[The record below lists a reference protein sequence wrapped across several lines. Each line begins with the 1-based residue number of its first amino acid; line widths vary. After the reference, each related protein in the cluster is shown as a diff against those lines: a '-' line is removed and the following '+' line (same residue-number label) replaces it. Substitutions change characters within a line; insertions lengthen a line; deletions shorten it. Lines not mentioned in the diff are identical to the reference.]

1 MSYKQVQHRANR
13 PMLIPPTTVSLSAW
27 NYLCFLVVLAAC
39 FIFIAPAEATGPEYQ
54 SYQQPAPESVLEL
67 DSTFGELPDAE
78 RQRLEQRRQRRELLK
93 HIFWDAADLV
103 LSPRTYYLNRQ
114 REDNPDS
121 AAWAAGGAL
130 RYRTGNYK
138 DRLQLGASL
147 FTSQK
152 LYGPNNKDGTV
163 LLKKD
168 QKSFSVLGEAYA
180 RVRLKGTMEFSGYR
194 QSLNVP
200 YVNAQDSRM
209 VPNTFEAYLVRDRD
223 HPRFNYIAGYVTKIK
238 RRNETSFIH
247 MSEAAGAA
255 NSDEGLSMIGGLYRF
270 SEHMNLGA
278 INYNTR
284 DTLNIFY
291 TEGHAAW
298 DISDELALR
307 LSAQYTDQRSVGDE
321 LIGDI
326 DTHVGGLR
334 LAASYRNAILS
345 LAWTSTADEG
355 GIRSP
360 YGGYPG
366 YISLIHKD
374 FNRAGEDAWLVGLS
388 YTFSDFGLPGLSV
401 FANYASGDTPELG
414 AGASPDQDE
423 VDLTID
429 YRFGGKLENLWLR
442 ARAASVD
449 QDGPGAIDA
458 DDYRIIVNYTLP
470 LH

>member
-1 MSYKQVQHRANR
+1 MPVTFINWIYR
-13 PMLIPPTTVSLSAW
+13 
-27 NYLCFLVVLAAC
+27 YFLAVLVAS
-39 FIFIAPAEATGPEYQ
+39 FIFIAPAEATGPDYQ

-78 RQRLEQRRQRRELLK
+78 KQRQEQRRQRRELLK

-103 LSPRTYYLNRQ
+103 LRPRTYYLNRQ

-121 AAWAAGGAL
+121 RAWAAGGSL
-130 RYRTGNYK
+130 SYRTGNYK

-147 FTSQK
+147 YTSQK
-152 LYGPNNKDGTV
+152 LYGPQDKDGTL
-163 LLKKD
+163 LLKKG
-168 QKSFSVLGEAYA
+168 QKSFTVLGEAYA
-180 RVRLKGTMEFSGYR
+180 RLRLKGTLEFSGYR
-194 QSLNVP
+194 QTLNLP

-209 VPNTFEAYLVRDRD
+209 VPNTFEAYLLKDRD
-223 HPRFNYIAGYVTKIK
+223 HPRFNYVAGYVTKIK

-255 NSDEGLSMIGGLYRF
+255 DSDEGLSMIGGLYRF

-278 INYNTR
+278 VNYNTR

-291 TEGHAAW
+291 TEGNAAW
-298 DISDELALR
+298 DISDNLALR

-321 LIGDI
+321 LIGDF
-326 DTHVGGLR
+326 DTHVGGVQ

-345 LAWTSTADEG
+345 LAWTSTADG
-355 GIRSP
+355 DSIRSP

-366 YISLIHKD
+366 YISLILKD
-374 FNRAGEDAWLVGLS
+374 FNRAGEDAWLIGLS
-388 YTFSDFGLPGLSV
+388 YTFARFGLPGLSV
-401 FANYASGDTPELG
+401 FANYAAGDTPDTG

-423 VDLTID
+423 LDFTID
-429 YRFGGKLENLWLR
+429 YRFQGKLENLWLR
-442 ARAASVD
+442 ARAATVD
-449 QDGPGAIDA
+449 QDGPGAIDE
-458 DDYRIIVNYTLP
+458 DDYRIIVNYTIP

>member
-1 MSYKQVQHRANR
+1 MQILT
-13 PMLIPPTTVSLSAW
+13 PSLPCSAW
-27 NYLCFLVVLAAC
+27 KYIYFLTVLVTC
-39 FIFIAPAEATGPEYQ
+39 LFFMAPAEATGPEYQ
-54 SYQQPAPESVLEL
+54 SHEQPTQESVLEL
-67 DSTFGELPDAE
+67 DSTFGEVPDVE
-78 RQRLEQRRQRRELLK
+78 RQGRERRRQRRELLK
-93 HIFWDAADLV
+93 HIFWDDAGLV
-103 LSPRTYYLNRQ
+103 FSPRTYYLNRQ

-130 RYRTGNYK
+130 AYRTGNYK

-147 FTSQK
+147 YTSQK
-152 LYGPNNKDGTV
+152 LYGPQDKDGTV
-163 LLKKD
+163 LLKKR

-180 RVRLKGTMEFSGYR
+180 RVRLLGTMEFSGYR
-194 QSLNVP
+194 QQLNLP
-200 YVNAQDSRM
+200 YVNAHDSRM

-223 HPRFNYIAGYVTKIK
+223 HPRFNYIAGYATKIK

-255 NSDEGLSMIGGLYRF
+255 SSDEGLSMIGGLYRF

-321 LIGDI
+321 LIGDF
-326 DTHVGGLR
+326 DTRVGGAR

-345 LAWTSTADEG
+345 LAWTSTGNGD

-366 YISLIHKD
+366 YISLIVED

-388 YTFSDFGLPGLSV
+388 YTFAELGLPGLSA
-401 FANYASGDTPELG
+401 FANYASGDTPG
-414 AGASPDQDE
+414 HGTKASPDQTELDFT
-423 VDLTID
+423 VD

-442 ARAASVD
+442 ARAAFVD
-449 QDGPGAIDA
+449 QDGPGAVDA
-458 DDYRIIVNYTLP
+458 DDFRVIVNYSVP